1 MLWMSVLFNF
11 QKNFMN
17 KDLKFGLILFLCSF
31 LVVSSYLTLFFFD
44 NVGDITLQHFLYS
57 NFEFFV
63 LLILG
68 FFAIKLINQKFL
80 FFTPLGIIFILQF
93 SNLNEA
99 VDFLHPIFGE
109 GTTKIYIVIAI
120 FCTWSLAV
128 LLLWAKSFQELR
140 NMNLILTSVILLGNI
155 FEISA
160 KAGNLSD
167 GTITAIE
174 STISHQVDTEISAK
188 DLPNI
193 IYIVPD
199 RYSGIHQLQEHWDFD
214 NSEFYQDLSSRG
226 FVTNEDSRSNYPFTH
241 VSLPSTLNS
250 SYLSTDVVGSSYS
263 LIKNASA
270 FRNLKELGYYFI
282 NLGNRDAIT
291 QKMELADLNYRINNS
306 LLSATSFAFLNYQ
319 TPIINILNRA
329 FPSAGLLSSCSSI
342 KDSFESLKKMS
353 LSKEN
358 GLFIY
363 AHMLV
368 PHDPYLLNSK
378 GECNERKYYQ
388 GVEGAEEEKNDF
400 TEYLMYANLKLLE
413 LFDEINKNNNNFIF
427 VIQSDE
433 GQYPLN
439 VFAHDHESFTQEDW
453 DVKTGIINAFYYSDY
468 HELRPSDFLTP
479 INNFAHI
486 FDLLG
491 NNNIQKKPHKIYI
504 PDTDKEYYD
513 FKEIYFQKN

>member
-1 MLWMSVLFNF
+1 
-11 QKNFMN
+11 
-17 KDLKFGLILFLCSF
+17 
-31 LVVSSYLTLFFFD
+31 
-44 NVGDITLQHFLYS
+44 HFLYS

-68 FFAIKLINQKFL
+68 FFVIKLINQKFL

-93 SNLNEA
+93 GNLNEA
-99 VDFLHPIFGE
+99 LEFLHPSFGE
-109 GTTKIYIVIAI
+109 GMTKIYIIITI
-120 FCTWSLAV
+120 FCIWSLVA

-140 NMNLILTSVILLGNI
+140 NINLILTSVILLGNI

-160 KAGNLSD
+160 KAGNVGD
-167 GTITAIE
+167 GTITSIE
-174 STISHQVDTEISAK
+174 STISHQVDTEISAQ

-199 RYSGIHQLQEHWDFD
+199 RYSGIHQLQEHWGFD

-250 SYLSTDVVGSSYS
+250 SYLSTDVVGSGYE

-282 NLGNRDAIT
+282 NLGNREAIT
-291 QKMELADLNYRINNS
+291 QNMKLADLNFRVDNS
-306 LLSATSFAFLNYQ
+306 IFSVTSFSFLNYQ

-342 KDSFESLKKMS
+342 KDTFESLKKMS

-378 GECNERKYYQ
+378 GECNERKYYR
-388 GVEGAEEEKNDF
+388 GAEGTEEEKHDF

-413 LFDEINKNNNNFIF
+413 IFDEINKNNNNFIF

-439 VFAHDHESFTQEDW
+439 VFAHDHESFTKEDW
-453 DVKTGIINAFYYSDY
+453 DVKTGIINAFYYSND